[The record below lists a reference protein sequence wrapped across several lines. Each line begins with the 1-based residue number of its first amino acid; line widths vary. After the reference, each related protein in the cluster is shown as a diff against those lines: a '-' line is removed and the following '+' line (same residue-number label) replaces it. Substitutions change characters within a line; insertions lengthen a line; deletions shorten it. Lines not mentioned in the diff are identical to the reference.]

1 MKKFKKLIPAFCA
14 MLLSACMLGTTTYAW
29 FSVNKKVTATGLSVT
44 AQANTQYF
52 VISKTSTFTT
62 NTIAIDNTGTN
73 YTTVGGK
80 EGKVYPA
87 AYDEVTKQEGDP
99 AQSVTKGIADKW
111 WTANVN
117 KHDSIL
123 VGDIMTPTELVAGTS
138 NVYDNNPNYF
148 IGYVFYL
155 GLDKNSDAFKGQLQF
170 KVDTA
175 TNAAKVAAV
184 KFQQAVVEG
193 SETLSNEQIVQAEGL
208 ANYKTSATEAEF
220 YELSSMN
227 NSGIA
232 EKYVKVTVY
241 VFIDGNNTL
250 IRDLYA
256 EGTLTGT
263 IGIRVAAASENLQ

>member
-29 FSVNKKVTATGLSVT
+29 FSVNKTVTATGLSVT

-52 VISKTSTFTT
+52 VISNTTTFTS
-62 NTIAIDNTGTN
+62 NTIKLTEGYDK
-73 YTTVGGK
+73 VGGM

-87 AYDEVTKQEGDP
+87 AFGKVTKTEGSNQ
-99 AQSVTKGIADKW
+99 ASVTAGIENAW

-123 VGDIMTPTELVAGTS
+123 VGDIMTPVELVAGTS
-138 NVYDNNPNYF
+138 NVYDYNTNYF

-170 KVDTA
+170 KVDSQA
-175 TNAAKVAAV
+175 DVAKAAKVAAV
-184 KFQQAVVEG
+184 KFEQVGVSG
-193 SETLSNEQIVQAEGL
+193 TPNVQIVQAEGKD
-208 ANYKTSATEAEF
+208 NYKTSANQTEF

-250 IRDLYA
+250 IRDVYA
-256 EGTLTGT
+256 EGALTGT
-263 IGIRVAAASENLQ
+263 VGIRVAAASENLQ